1 MESILCIPRMESNT
15 PKQYIFSTLCKLNW
29 GQISIINEIPL
40 RNEPT
45 HKRILI
51 KVKWDTSKS
60 PDVIEYRTRITKGDS
75 VKLVHNIN
83 SPWFW
88 KIVLGKS

>member
-1 MESILCIPRMESNT
+1 MESILCIPRMEMTT
-15 PKQYIFSTLCKLNW
+15 PKQYIFTTLCKLNW
-29 GQISIINEIPL
+29 GHISILNEIPL

-45 HKRILI
+45 QKRILI
-51 KVKWDTSKS
+51 RVKWDPNASEYKS
-60 PDVIEYRTRITKGDS
+60 RILKGDS